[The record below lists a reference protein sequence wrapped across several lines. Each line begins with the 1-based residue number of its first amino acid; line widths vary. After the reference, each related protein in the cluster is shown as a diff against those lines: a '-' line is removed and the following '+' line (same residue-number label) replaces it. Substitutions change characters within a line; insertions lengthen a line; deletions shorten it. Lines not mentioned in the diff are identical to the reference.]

1 MADEVFVDEE
11 EEPNALFHRI
21 TNDVIG
27 AAIAVHR
34 ALGPG
39 YAESV
44 YHKALEIEFRKRRIF
59 FERELEFPV
68 LYDGVEVGKGRV
80 DFLIEHTVVVELE
93 SVESLAAI
101 HTSQVISYLKASK
114 KRLAI
119 LINFNS
125 IELIDGIRRIT
136 L

>member
-1 MADEVFVDEE
+1 MSDEVFVDEE
-11 EEPNALFHRI
+11 EEPNALFNRI

-34 ALGPG
+34 TLGPG
-39 YAESV
+39 YDESV
-44 YHKALEIEFRKRRIF
+44 YQKAMEIEFRKRRIF
-59 FERELEFPV
+59 FERDLDFPV
-68 LYDGVEVGKGRV
+68 KYDGQQVGSGHV
-80 DFLIEHTVVVELE
+80 DFMVEDTVVIELKA
-93 SVESLAAI
+93 VDALTPL
-101 HTSQVISYLKASK
+101 HTAQIISYLKASG

-125 IELIDGIRRIT
+125 RNLLDGIKRIA

>member
-1 MADEVFVDEE
+1 MDEVFVDDE
-11 EEPNALFHRI
+11 EEPNALFNRI

-39 YAESV
+39 YEESV
-44 YHKALEIEFRKRRIF
+44 YKKAMEIEFRKRRIF
-59 FERELEFPV
+59 FERDLDFPV
-68 LYDGVEVGKGRV
+68 RYEGHEVGVGNV
-80 DFLIEHTVVVELE
+80 DFMVEDTVIIELKAVDALTPLH
-93 SVESLAAI
+93 S
-101 HTSQVISYLKASK
+101 SQIISYLKASG

-125 IELIDGIRRIT
+125 RNLIDGIKRVA

>member
-11 EEPNALFHRI
+11 EEPNALFNRI

-44 YHKALEIEFRKRRIF
+44 YEKALEIEFRKRRIF
-59 FERELEFPV
+59 FERQLEFPV
-68 LYDGVEVGKGRV
+68 LYDGIEVGKGRV
-80 DFLIEHTVVVELE
+80 DFLVEDAVVVELKA
-93 SVESLAAI
+93 VESLAPI
-101 HTSQVISYLKASK
+101 HTSQIISYLKASGK
-114 KRLAI
+114 HLAI
-119 LINFNS
+119 IINFNCRK
-125 IELIDGIRRIT
+125 LIDGVKRVS

>member
-11 EEPNALFHRI
+11 EEPNALFNRI

-34 ALGPG
+34 TLGPG

-44 YHKALEIEFRKRRIF
+44 YEKALEIEFRKRRIF
-59 FERELEFPV
+59 FERQLEFPV

-80 DFLIEHTVVVELE
+80 DFLVEDTVIVELKA
-93 SVESLAAI
+93 VESLAPI
-101 HTSQVISYLKASK
+101 HTSQIISYLKASK

-119 LINFNS
+119 IINFNS
-125 IELIDGIRRIT
+125 RKLIDGIKRIS

>member
-1 MADEVFVDEE
+1 MADEVFVDDE
-11 EEPNALFHRI
+11 EEPNELFNRI

-34 ALGPG
+34 TLGPG

-44 YHKALEIEFRKRRIF
+44 YEKALEIEFRKRRIF
-59 FERELEFPV
+59 FERQLEFPV

-80 DFLIEHTVVVELE
+80 DFLVEQTVIVELKA
-93 SVESLAAI
+93 VEALAPI
-101 HTSQVISYLKASK
+101 HTSQIISYLKASK

-119 LINFNS
+119 IINFNS
-125 IELIDGIRRIT
+125 RKLIDGIKRIS